1 MPVVLII
8 DDEPAMR
15 RTLRRIL
22 ESSGH
27 TVLEAPD
34 GRKGLKLFNDHRPA
48 LVIADI
54 LMPEK
59 EGLETIRELRAQT
72 PDAKII
78 AISGGGS
85 FGEPGFLHAA
95 SVFGAGEILQKPFR
109 AEELM
114 AAVTRMLDGGRD
126 P

>member
-1 MPVVLII
+1 MFVVLII
-8 DDEPAMR
+8 DDETAMR
-15 RTLRRIL
+15 QTLRRIL

-27 TVLEAPD
+27 AVLEAPD
-34 GRKGLKLFNDHRPA
+34 GRKGLELFHEHRPA
-48 LVIADI
+48 LVIADL

-95 SVFGAGEILQKPFR
+95 AVFGAGEVLQKPFR
-109 AEELM
+109 AEELI
-114 AAVTRMLDGGRD
+114 AAVNRMLGGELE